1 MGMNKENYER
11 YVQVLKEELVPAMG
25 CTEPIAIAYCAAKA
39 REVLG
44 TEVDRVEVSA
54 SGNIIKNVKSVIVPN
69 TGGRKGIEAAA
80 AIGIVAGDACRA
92 LQVIAQVSEQQQKQL
107 EAFLVHTPITVRR
120 LDSAQA
126 LDLIV
131 RVYHQEHTAAVR
143 ITRAHDNITAI
154 EKDGKA
160 LEITDAACTD
170 ADVTQSDR
178 SFLNVADILE
188 FADTVE
194 LSEVEALLQRQI
206 ACNMAIA
213 NEGLRGDYGA
223 NIGSVLLAMDAQSV
237 YNQCKAYAAA
247 GSDARMSGCELA
259 VIINSG
265 SGNQGMTASIP
276 VVVWGRAHQAQ
287 KERLY
292 RSLLVSNLITTH
304 LKSGIGKLSAYC
316 GVVSAGCGA
325 ACGICY
331 QDGGDLCAVSHT
343 LVNAIAMI
351 SGTVCDGAKP
361 SCAAKIASAVEAGLL
376 GYEMYRH
383 GQQFR
388 DGEGIVSK
396 GVENTIHNIALLAR
410 KGMQET
416 DREIIDIMIGC

>member
-1 MGMNKENYER
+1 M
-11 YVQVLKEELVPAMG
+11 
-25 CTEPIAIAYCAAKA
+25 
-39 REVLG
+39 
-44 TEVDRVEVSA
+44 
-54 SGNIIKNVKSVIVPN
+54 
-69 TGGRKGIEAAA
+69 
-80 AIGIVAGDACRA
+80 
-92 LQVIAQVSEQQQKQL
+92 
-107 EAFLVHTPITVRR
+107 
-120 LDSAQA
+120 
-126 LDLIV
+126 
-131 RVYHQEHTAAVR
+131 
-143 ITRAHDNITAI
+143 
-154 EKDGKA
+154 
-160 LEITDAACTD
+160 
-170 ADVTQSDR
+170 
-178 SFLNVADILE
+178 
-188 FADTVE
+188 
-194 LSEVEALLQRQI
+194 
-206 ACNMAIA
+206 
-213 NEGLRGDYGA
+213 
-223 NIGSVLLAMDAQSV
+223 
-237 YNQCKAYAAA
+237 
-247 GSDARMSGCELA
+247 
-259 VIINSG
+259 
-265 SGNQGMTASIP
+265 
-276 VVVWGRAHQAQ
+276 GRAHQAQ

-292 RSLLVSNLITTH
+292 RSLLVSNLITIH

-416 DREIIDIMIGC
+416 DRRSSIS

>member
-44 TEVDRVEVSA
+44 AEVDRVEVSA

-160 LEITDAACTD
+160 LEIPDAACAD

-194 LSEVEALLQRQI
+194 LSEVETLLQRQI

-292 RSLLVSNLITTH
+292 RSLLVSNLITIH
-304 LKSGIGKLSAYC
+304 LKS
-316 GVVSAGCGA
+316 
-325 ACGICY
+325 GICY
-331 QDGGDLCAVSHT
+331 QDGGNLCAVSHT